1 MRIRDALESD
11 AEALAMLSG
20 KPEGVVIN
28 MIHDRSVRV
37 AVPES
42 EHRSEKTES
51 DQRRHENESDQRRH
65 ENESDQ
71 RRHENESNRAKDAKT
86 GSNTEHP
93 SGAGNPSPL
102 QGFIGYDVRSGSVH
116 VTDFGGSESTVRRL
130 FEEPRR
136 FAVREG
142 MSLEVVVSD
151 DATDEI
157 ETIESLGFEPV
168 GEGPQF
174 DGGSTTRFRLEPSG
188 TD

>member
-20 KPEGVVIN
+20 KPEGVVVN

-51 DQRRHENESDQRRH
+51 DQRRHENESNQ
-65 ENESDQ
+65 
-71 RRHENESNRAKDAKT
+71 AKDAKT

-157 ETIESLGFEPV
+157 ETIESLGFEPI

-174 DGGSTTRFRLEPSG
+174 DGGSTTRFRLEPSE

>member
-42 EHRSEKTES
+42 EHRSEKT
-51 DQRRHENESDQRRH
+51 ESDQRRH